1 MWWFLAFG
9 VITFST
15 CDGSTLAEI
24 KLANPITQFSNEFYQ
39 HFGKVDNGNMV
50 YSPYSIHTVMAMA
63 LSGSPED
70 SSTHKQ
76 LSKALK
82 ATGLDLKDYNIGY
95 SLLRSHYKVV
105 RERNLAEDE
114 YCDPSELYD
123 DYAAYYGGEPTCDD
137 TPDLDIRTGYRLY
150 FQQDL
155 DIKSEYR
162 QSLDTYYRAGNTR
175 NDFEDLVNDALRQEF
190 YHCVSPI
197 LQIIILD
204 ARGVDFTLGM
214 KTAKMI
220 NKYVN
225 KSTNGLIEKLV
236 EPDSFDGNTKLML
249 INAVYFF
256 GKWKTEFEKDDTQPG
271 KFTVEENKEPE
282 VKYMNLNEN
291 FNQVKSDSSWV
302 LEMPYKDEEFSM
314 YFILP
319 SENVDIRDF
328 DWKELD
334 LQNVNDRMENV
345 PTVVKLPKFE
355 IVYEKKL
362 QTLFKDLGAG
372 DAFGPTGT

>member
-76 LSKALK
+76 LSEALK

-114 YCDPSELYD
+114 YCDPSEAYD

-175 NDFEDLVNDALRQEF
+175 IEIILKLLVMRLVYDAL
-190 YHCVSPI
+190 
-197 LQIIILD
+197 
-204 ARGVDFTLGM
+204 
-214 KTAKMI
+214 
-220 NKYVN
+220 
-225 KSTNGLIEKLV
+225 
-236 EPDSFDGNTKLML
+236 
-249 INAVYFF
+249 
-256 GKWKTEFEKDDTQPG
+256 
-271 KFTVEENKEPE
+271 
-282 VKYMNLNEN
+282 
-291 FNQVKSDSSWV
+291 
-302 LEMPYKDEEFSM
+302 
-314 YFILP
+314 
-319 SENVDIRDF
+319 
-328 DWKELD
+328 
-334 LQNVNDRMENV
+334 
-345 PTVVKLPKFE
+345 
-355 IVYEKKL
+355 
-362 QTLFKDLGAG
+362 
-372 DAFGPTGT
+372 